1 MSRYDSAQDQF
12 LAEKAQKDPEAFGTI
27 FDAYYPTILH
37 YITRRTADVELA
49 EDITA
54 EVFIKAL
61 RGIQKYTWR
70 GTPLVAWLYKIAT
83 NELRMYYRK
92 KRYTSSLEALQEQH
106 GFEMVDERDF
116 VEDLINAQALLD
128 RHQTFLNA
136 QQHIA
141 GLPIKY
147 QEVLVLRFAENKKI
161 PEIAQILNKKEGTI
175 KSLLSRGLQLL
186 RKNLELSAMQRSAN
200 HRIITSEGRK

>member
-1 MSRYDSAQDQF
+1 MSSYDPVHDQ
-12 LAEKAQKDPEAFGTI
+12 LLVEKAQKDPEAFGAI
-27 FDAYYPTILH
+27 FDTYYPTILH
-37 YITRRTADVELA
+37 YITRRTADVAVA
-49 EDITA
+49 EDITT

-61 RGIQKYTWR
+61 HGIGTYAWR
-70 GTPLVAWLYKIAT
+70 GTPLAAWLYKIAT

-92 KRYTSSLEALQEQH
+92 KHYISSLEALQEQH
-106 GFEMVDERDF
+106 GFEIVDEKDF
-116 VEDLINAQALLD
+116 VEDLIDAQALLD

-141 GLPIKY
+141 HLPIKY

-161 PEIAQILNKKEGTI
+161 PEIAQILGKKEGTI

-186 RKNLELSAMQRSAN
+186 RTQLTHSTMQRSTN
-200 HRIITSEGRK
+200 RRIIASEGRK